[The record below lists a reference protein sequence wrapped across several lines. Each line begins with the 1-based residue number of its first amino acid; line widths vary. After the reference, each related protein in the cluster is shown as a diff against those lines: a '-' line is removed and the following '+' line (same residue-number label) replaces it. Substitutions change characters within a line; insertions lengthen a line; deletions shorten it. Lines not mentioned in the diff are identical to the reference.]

1 MFLGEDEKEEE
12 EEGESSDRCEW
23 ALLFSS
29 PPSLWPIDPLWT
41 CSSASM
47 VTQVCFWKVSAE

>member
-29 PPSLWPIDPLWT
+29 LSGL
-41 CSSASM
+41 
-47 VTQVCFWKVSAE
+47 